1 MCKILKKNEE
11 FNWDDAYRKSWE
23 WMKKHP
29 WHVYLYQIRMS
40 NSMYILMHPILL

>member
-1 MCKILKKNEE
+1 VVGFYQQYFSDFANKATPMCKILKKNEE

-29 WHVYLYQIRMS
+29 
-40 NSMYILMHPILL
+40 